1 MTEPTPA
8 EVADQI
14 EQHLTSRDPSLEH
27 VGLFVAAN
35 RALIV
40 TALRALGE
48 PSEAAV
54 ERAAKAAHE
63 KYHRPYEWPHASSN
77 SRAFWRDIARAA
89 LTARAADE

>member
-1 MTEPTPA
+1 MTTPA
-8 EVADQI
+8 EAADEI
-14 EQHLTSRDPSLEH
+14 ER
-27 VGLFVAAN
+27 AAGYGAVKFF
-35 RALIV
+35 RAAIPNLRLIV
-40 TALRALGE
+40 RALRALGE